1 MQVIPRR
8 GQDCY
13 LSSYRIGSMVV
24 GTSGLEV
31 WRAVSKLRS
40 GELPLLMDIC
50 VFVMESYLL
59 MDVFAVNDYAL
70 QKQNTSLL

>member
-1 MQVIPRR
+1 M
-8 GQDCY
+8 
-13 LSSYRIGSMVV
+13 SV

-40 GELPLLMDIC
+40 GELSLLMDIC